1 VIWRW
6 LVGAVAA
13 LTLAPAAIYLFVPAP
28 RVLSWLDAAMGGGRG
43 VELVGEAVP
52 FGRDAQTLDVWH
64 PAATAAGK
72 RPVVVFI
79 YGGGW
84 VNGDRRSY
92 AFAARAFARAGFV
105 VVVPDYR
112 KVPTVRF
119 PAFVQDGAAAVR
131 WVRDHVADYD
141 GDPTRVALAGHSA
154 GAYNA
159 VMLALDRRW
168 LRAEG
173 VDPAIVKAAVGLSG
187 PYDFY
192 PFDKPRSRAAMLGV
206 TDPMATQPISF
217 ARAGAPPLLLVTS
230 SRDTQVRPYNAYHL
244 FERVKAAGGS
254 AKLIEHDG
262 LSHENVV
269 MALSVPF
276 RRLSPVLE
284 ESVTFIDAA
293 MERGQIAVK

>member
-1 VIWRW
+1 MIWRW
-6 LVGAVAA
+6 LVGGVAA
-13 LTLAPAAIYLFVPAP
+13 LTLAAAAIYLFVPAP
-28 RVLSWLDAAMGGGRG
+28 RVLSWLDAAVGGGRG
-43 VELVGEAVP
+43 VELVGDAVR
-52 FGRDAQTLDVWH
+52 FGRDRQTLDVWR
-64 PAATAAGK
+64 PAATAMGK
-72 RPVVVFI
+72 RPVIVFI

-84 VNGDRRSY
+84 ANGDRRSY
-92 AFAARAFARAGFV
+92 AFAARAFARAGVV

-131 WVRDHVADYD
+131 WVRDHVADYG
-141 GDPTRVALAGHSA
+141 GDPERVALAGHSA

-217 ARAGAPPLLLVTS
+217 ARAAAPPLLLVTS

-244 FERVKAAGGS
+244 FERVKAAGGR
-254 AKLIEHDG
+254 AKLVEHDG

-276 RRLSPVLE
+276 RRLAPVLE
-284 ESVTFIDAA
+284 ESVSFIDAA
-293 MERGQIAVK
+293 MGRGEPIVK